1 MSVVSCAESRCHEQP
16 SKGTLMAEQTM
27 IDAPAARVSV
37 TEQSMWELS
46 IDMLA
51 VASPEGY
58 LTRLSPSWETTL
70 GYTLEEL
77 MSRPYLDLV
86 HPDDLER
93 TRTGASVLGGP
104 EHETVCFEVRY
115 RAKGG
120 EYRRLAWTSRASED
134 GTSIYFVVRDLT
146 EQRDASVVR
155 DRALARLRD
164 RDLTLTR
171 VMENTMT
178 LISIKDLNGRYLL
191 YNQPFADAL
200 NLDGRG
206 ATEGKP
212 GLEVL
217 LGRDDTWLDPELG
230 PTWRAND
237 VLAAE
242 GSRSIEECSDHP
254 ERGRLT
260 YDSIKFPLHDGR
272 GKVYATCGVSLET
285 TERVR
290 AIQDL
295 KEAEEGFRTAFDA
308 APIGKA
314 LVGLDRKITRVNEKL
329 CAIPGHSAAELIGTR
344 FMDMSDSTE
353 GSAMGPPMEEL
364 LAGEIQTFEHERQLF
379 NAKWPPDLGADDRG
393 GRTRWGRRAAVRDR
407 AGPGHLGA
415 QRLENKLRVTADHD
429 ALTGIR
435 NRRLFEE
442 DLFTQVGRCQRYG
455 EHAALL
461 LLDLDDFKQINDRY
475 GHKTGDDTL
484 KLVARTIKKRLR
496 LPRIRSHGLVA
507 MSSPPCFPTLV
518 AGRPSSGNRAR

>member
-104 EHETVCFEVRY
+104 EHEEVCCEVRY

-146 EQRDASVVR
+146 EQRNASVVR
-155 DRALARLRD
+155 DRALAHLRD
-164 RDLTLTR
+164 RDLILTR

-178 LISIKDLNGRYLL
+178 LISIKDLNGKYLL

-200 NLDGRG
+200 NLEGRG
-206 ATEGKP
+206 STEGKP

-295 KEAEEGFRTAFDA
+295 KETEEGFRTAFDA

-314 LVGLDRKITRVNEKL
+314 LVGLDRKITRVNES
-329 CAIPGHSAAELIGTR
+329 CARSPATPRRSSSARASWTCLIPPR
-344 FMDMSDSTE
+344 
-353 GSAMGPPMEEL
+353 GPPW
-364 LAGEIQTFEHERQLF
+364 ARPWRNCSQER
-379 NAKWPPDLGADDRG
+379 
-393 GRTRWGRRAAVRDR
+393 
-407 AGPGHLGA
+407 
-415 QRLENKLRVTADHD
+415 
-429 ALTGIR
+429 
-435 NRRLFEE
+435 
-442 DLFTQVGRCQRYG
+442 
-455 EHAALL
+455 
-461 LLDLDDFKQINDRY
+461 
-475 GHKTGDDTL
+475 
-484 KLVARTIKKRLR
+484 
-496 LPRIRSHGLVA
+496 S
-507 MSSPPCFPTLV
+507 
-518 AGRPSSGNRAR
+518 RPSSMSASSSTPVATRSGC

>member
-86 HPDDLER
+86 HSVDLER

-104 EHETVCFEVRY
+104 EHEEVCFEVRY

-134 GTSIYFVVRDLT
+134 GTSIYLVVRDLT
-146 EQRDASVVR
+146 EQRNASVVR
-155 DRALARLRD
+155 DRALAHLRD
-164 RDLTLTR
+164 RDLILTR

-178 LISIKDLNGRYLL
+178 LISIKDLNGKYLL
-191 YNQPFADAL
+191 HNQPFADAL

-206 ATEGKP
+206 STEGKP

-242 GSRSIEECSDHP
+242 GSRRIEECSDHP

-272 GKVYATCGVSLET
+272 GKVYATCGVPLET

-295 KEAEEGFRTAFDA
+295 KKAEEGFRTAFDA

-329 CAIPGHSAAELIGTR
+329 CAITGHSAEELIGTR
-344 FMDMSDSTE
+344 FMDMSASTE
-353 GSAMGPPMEEL
+353 GSAMGPPMKEL

-379 NAKWPPDLGADDRG
+379 NASGHQIWVLM
-393 GRTRWGRRAAVRDR
+393 TAAVVRDGDGEPLYVIEQVQDISER
-407 AGPGHLGA
+407 K
-415 QRLENKLRVTADHD
+415 RLENKLRVTADHD

-442 DLFTQVGRCQRYG
+442 DLFTLWGWRRRVSLGR
-455 EHAALL
+455 A
-461 LLDLDDFKQINDRY
+461 
-475 GHKTGDDTL
+475 
-484 KLVARTIKKRLR
+484 VARQ
-496 LPRIRSHGLVA
+496 PG
-507 MSSPPCFPTLV
+507 P
-518 AGRPSSGNRAR
+518 AGGIGCRATTVWA